1 MKKKKIYFFNKTGI
15 QKVSRHILRAGKPA
29 VYAACRLSVY
39 YSNSSLQSCFVVFFV
54 GFDSINQGV
63 LSDLYLLR
71 RFLGD
76 CIVILLSLHISYLAC
91 MLCFRICFL
100 HIIINSINDIFWNS
114 FIFHHIKI
122 ICIVVLNMITL
133 IYKFYQH
140 ILFLNLLTWINLKK
154 CPK

>member
-1 MKKKKIYFFNKTGI
+1 MVFSTPRKAFIYGLFRDF
-15 QKVSRHILRAGKPA
+15 S
-29 VYAACRLSVY
+29 S
-39 YSNSSLQSCFVVFFV
+39 YSNSSLQSCCMVFFV
-54 GFDSINQGV
+54 GFDGRNQGV
-63 LSDLYLLR
+63 LSDLYLLH

-76 CIVILLSLHISYLAC
+76 CIVILLSLHISYLAR
-91 MLCFRICFL
+91 MLCFGICFL